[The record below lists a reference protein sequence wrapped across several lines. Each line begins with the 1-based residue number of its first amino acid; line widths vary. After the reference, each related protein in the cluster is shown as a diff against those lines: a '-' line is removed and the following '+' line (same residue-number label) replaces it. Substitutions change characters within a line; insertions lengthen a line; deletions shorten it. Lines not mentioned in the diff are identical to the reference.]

1 MGRGHSYAMGRLSAM
16 RDAAGGA
23 QEVMGGVEG
32 YLAMKQLKDRIE
44 QDYDSVVADLEAL
57 RSSLFHKGSNMLVNL
72 TADDKT
78 LTSIEKE
85 VQGFVD
91 SLPSRG
97 VVGTEQW
104 YEGKDSSL
112 LLPKRNELL
121 IVPTQ
126 VSYVGKATNL
136 YKDGQLERS
145 GSSMVVSKLLSTT
158 WLWDRVRMV
167 GGAYGGFGS
176 FDSQTGLF
184 SFASY
189 RDPNLGSTL
198 TAYDGSA
205 QFLKELKLDKDE
217 LTKAIIATV
226 GDVDSYSLPD
236 QRGYTALVRHLL
248 GITDEERQQRR
259 DEILSTTVRDF
270 HEFGEA
276 LDQALASN
284 SQVSAVTSKDMAA
297 QASEEMKDLG
307 FTSQQIL

>member
-1 MGRGHSYAMGRLSAM
+1 M

-57 RSSLFHKGSNMLVNL
+57 WSSLFHKGSNMLVNL

-158 WLWDRVRMV
+158 WLWDRVRVV

-189 RDPNLGSTL
+189 RDPNLGSSL

-307 FTSQQIL
+307 FISKQIL